1 MYDDLCP
8 HVCICIYIRVR
19 ESGRVFEVSYVMSG
33 IGIYA
38 HVRDVRDDLVS
49 FGHHVWD
56 SYVM

>member
-1 MYDDLCP
+1 M
-8 HVCICIYIRVR
+8 R

-49 FGHHVWD
+49 IGTHVRD
-56 SYVM
+56 SYVT